1 MAIQVLIS
9 KSLESKEGKNLFRQ
23 TNAFAFLC
31 SSLPTA
37 ASFPIKMNS
46 NQVQKRKKRGSAK
59 LSRWANGKKN
69 KRCAGVPVQ
78 DVADVAD
85 VAMAEQAHM
94 DAADPISI
102 DLKQATKNKQ
112 LYDRKRYL
120 TSKLETMDDVVSDL
134 QDKVKDFKKSVGVHA
149 LLEAAAQA
157 KAADLKATAEKAA
170 KLLDDRTTRFNEYRK
185 KRKYEIKET
194 KAKAREKL
202 EQLADKKEAAL
213 GMTMMAA
220 ERKVS
225 DLQVCSFLLRPVY
238 KVHYFT
244 QSSFIIVVK

>member
-1 MAIQVLIS
+1 MGIQVLIS
-9 KSLESKEGKNLFRQ
+9 KRLYSKEGNILLRQ

-46 NQVQKRKKRGSAK
+46 NQVQKRKKHGSAK

-69 KRCAGVPVQ
+69 KRRAVVPYQ
-78 DVADVAD
+78 DVADVAL
-85 VAMAEQAHM
+85 AEQAPV
-94 DAADPISI
+94 DAADPISTK
-102 DLKQATKNKQ
+102 LKQATKNKQ

-120 TSKLETMDDVVSDL
+120 SSKLEKMDDVVSDL
-134 QDKVKDFKKSVGVHA
+134 QGKVKDLKKSVGMHA

-170 KLLDDRTTRFNEYRK
+170 KLLDDRTKRFNEYRN
-185 KRKYEIKET
+185 KRKSEIKQT

-202 EQLADKKEAAL
+202 E
-213 GMTMMAA
+213 
-220 ERKVS
+220 
-225 DLQVCSFLLRPVY
+225 
-238 KVHYFT
+238 
-244 QSSFIIVVK
+244 